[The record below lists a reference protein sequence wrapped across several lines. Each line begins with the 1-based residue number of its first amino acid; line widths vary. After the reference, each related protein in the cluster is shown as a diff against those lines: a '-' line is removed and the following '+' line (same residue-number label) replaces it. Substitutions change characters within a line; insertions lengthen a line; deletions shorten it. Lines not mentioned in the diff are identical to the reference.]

1 VTGKGKFFWLN
12 IFARQ
17 DPGSAGSVD
26 EDFVKGAN
34 LRSQQYQ
41 SVRVMN
47 KDSIMGD
54 HSAYW
59 GNIELVMP
67 LIASAV
73 TAAPGTYPWPE
84 LRIDRAKF
92 ERRLRSARAN
102 SSWMLALKTLAWAAA
117 IAGVVLVILM

>member
-1 VTGKGKFFWLN
+1 MTAKGKFFWLN

-17 DPGSAGSVD
+17 DPGAAGSID
-26 EDFVKGAN
+26 EDFIKGAN
-34 LRSQQYQ
+34 LHPQQYQ

-73 TAAPGTYPWPE
+73 TGTLGAYPWAE
-84 LRIDRAKF
+84 LRIDKAKF
-92 ERRLRSARAN
+92 ERRLHSARTN
-102 SSWMLALKTLAWAAA
+102 SRWMMVLKILAWV
-117 IAGVVLVILM
+117 GVITAVILKIVF